1 MCGECLVRP
10 VRALFAAHL
19 HHGGYLR
26 AAEAI
31 AGRLLDLYQESEGEG
46 GEMVGEKITSTS
58 STVIESEI
66 QSNSS
71 TSATSSGSSSSGS
84 GSSGSGSTST
94 NTAYLAATQI
104 KPPDFLISAWQHA
117 MKLRA
122 STRTFFLSQPV
133 PKPAPTP
140 SPTPSAPSSASS
152 VDQSSILTDSKDET
166 KGVSKVEI
174 NTAPVRTRTTQA
186 ALTIEEISDRIY
198 GRILFLLQVEA
209 CSCDR
214 LVEYTVEGDLGSGPL
229 SSTKDAFTANQTSLH
244 DFETVMGSNLS
255 FIIDPRTSIPHIR
268 AVLDN
273 VQGTSLYVVL
283 RLEYYSFL

>member
-1 MCGECLVRP
+1 
-10 VRALFAAHL
+10 
-19 HHGGYLR
+19 
-26 AAEAI
+26 
-31 AGRLLDLYQESEGEG
+31 
-46 GEMVGEKITSTS
+46 MVGEKITSTG

-71 TSATSSGSSSSGS
+71 TSATSSGSSGSSSSSSGS
-84 GSSGSGSTST
+84 SSSGSTST

-140 SPTPSAPSSASS
+140 SPTQSAPSSASS
-152 VDQSSILTDSKDET
+152 VDQSAILTDSKDES
-166 KGVSKVEI
+166 KGESKVEI
-174 NTAPVRTRTTQA
+174 NNAPVRTRTSQA
-186 ALTIEEISDRIY
+186 ALSIEEISDRIY

-214 LVEYTVEGDLGSGPL
+214 LVEYTVEGDHGSGPL

-283 RLEYYSFL
+283 RVEYYCFL

>member
-46 GEMVGEKITSTS
+46 GEMVGEKKTSTG

-71 TSATSSGSSSSGS
+71 TSATSSGSSSSSS
-84 GSSGSGSTST
+84 GSSGSAST

-140 SPTPSAPSSASS
+140 SAPSSASS
-152 VDQSSILTDSKDET
+152 VDQSSILTDSKDES
-166 KGVSKVEI
+166 KGESKVEI
-174 NTAPVRTRTTQA
+174 NTAPVRTRTTQV

-273 VQGTSLYVVL
+273 VQGTSFYVVL
-283 RLEYYSFL
+283 RVEYFCFL